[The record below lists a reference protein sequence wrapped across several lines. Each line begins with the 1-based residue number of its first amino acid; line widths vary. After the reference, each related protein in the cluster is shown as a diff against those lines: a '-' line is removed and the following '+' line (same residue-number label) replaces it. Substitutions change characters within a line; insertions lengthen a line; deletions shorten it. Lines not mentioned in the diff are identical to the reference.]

1 MVKDSE
7 SMSRKIVLLR
17 AVTLIDLETRST
29 IITRDGNGN
38 VLQQPFSRAYDLQ
51 VYLFLFHFVHHLLA
65 TLPKRCLDPSRSVG
79 NACRQVP
86 ALPQPPQPPCN
97 IAAMQ
102 AEVGIVQSRS
112 LERSHSVQKLEYV
125 QVQTAA
131 LSIKSHGK
139 SRKCM
144 WKHHWNKMKL
154 DFGMFAY
161 LHTLIHI
168 ALKTQKWFAWK
179 TTECVSLLCLQ
190 SGKTIWANM
199 FSMCRIH
206 ITSNCCRHWPGS
218 RETWR
223 SPQLLQYSLR
233 HFDLSQKQ
241 ELLRLLSVL
250 FHCFCVEATNCSCR
264 VWYVL
269 TLPRSSWWCSDSRG
283 FLLGIGCVA
292 TLLEGLHCNE

>member
-1 MVKDSE
+1 MHVEAPLEQNETGLWHVCLPPHIDTHRIENTKVVHLKDH
-7 SMSRKIVLLR
+7 
-17 AVTLIDLETRST
+17 RSAF
-29 IITRDGNGN
+29 N
-38 VLQQPFSRAYDLQ
+38 
-51 VYLFLFHFVHHLLA
+51 
-65 TLPKRCLDPSRSVG
+65 C
-79 NACRQVP
+79 
-86 ALPQPPQPPCN
+86 
-97 IAAMQ
+97 
-102 AEVGIVQSRS
+102 
-112 LERSHSVQKLEYV
+112 
-125 QVQTAA
+125 
-131 LSIKSHGK
+131 
-139 SRKCM
+139 
-144 WKHHWNKMKL
+144 
-154 DFGMFAY
+154 
-161 LHTLIHI
+161 
-168 ALKTQKWFAWK
+168 
-179 TTECVSLLCLQ
+179 LCLQ

-233 HFDLSQKQ
+233 HFDLSQKK

-283 FLLGIGCVA
+283 FLLGIECVA